1 MAKILPSLVLILS
14 VGMLC
19 GAGCRKKPTSAAEPP
34 PTPAEPAVELKPA
47 TGAPLAPTG
56 SAPTQATTL
65 PMAFPGAG
73 EQSPVN
79 SPLTGAVA
87 RFHDKF
93 RRFPRDWN
101 ELVTTGFIQTI
112 PQPPAG
118 KRFAI
123 DPDTRIVVELPK

>member
-1 MAKILPSLVLILS
+1 MILRVSVPLFVAGCLVFT
-14 VGMLC
+14 
-19 GAGCRKKPTSAAEPP
+19 GCRKKVEPKPETAPP
-34 PTPAEPAVELKPA
+34 PQSVAEPAAAATPPPA
-47 TGAPLAPTG
+47 ATPAQPPAQ
-56 SAPTQATTL
+56 SATAL

-73 EQSPVN
+73 EQSKIN

-93 RRFPRDWN
+93 QRFPRDWS
-101 ELVTTGFIQTI
+101 ELVTAGFIQSI

-123 DPDTRIVVELPK
+123 DPDTRIVVELAK